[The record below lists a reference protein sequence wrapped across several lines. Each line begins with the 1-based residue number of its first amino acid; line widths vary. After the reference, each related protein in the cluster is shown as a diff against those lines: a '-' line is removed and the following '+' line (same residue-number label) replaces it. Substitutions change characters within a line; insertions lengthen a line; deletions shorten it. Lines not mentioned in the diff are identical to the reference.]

1 MHFLTC
7 PSYWKNCYV
16 YMYKKNFDPVIQMR
30 RYSGTGSHIFLSTRF
45 WIFTSFYKFEQC
57 STVYL
62 TLNITVFSI
71 SLDMS
76 QTYLA
81 LVIRWEELDIASLV
95 FKTYKSCSFFW
106 KYKSSIIISLTVPVI
121 FHLFLYLYF
130 LFIIL
135 IWTMFQKHFKWNHLY
150 PNIIRVDL
158 NLLLLV

>member
-30 RYSGTGSHIFLSTRF
+30 RYSGSGSHIFLSTRF

-71 SLDMS
+71 SWICLR
-76 QTYLA
+76 Q
-81 LVIRWEELDIASLV
+81 IRWEELDTASLV

-121 FHLFLYLYF
+121 FHLFLYEQCFKNISSSGTIY
-130 LFIIL
+130 IL
-135 IWTMFQKHFKWNHLY
+135 IL
-150 PNIIRVDL
+150 
-158 NLLLLV
+158 